1 VPSSDCAIAVTG
13 PAATRMIMATNCPS
27 RNRAILPSDMPIQR
41 PYFAASPLPFP
52 TSGRRRRADRHR
64 HLLQLA
70 MRLRPKKTRRAPASI
85 VSNVNEVKSLLPW
98 IQLSA
103 PPIEKVIKRV
113 SVRVEANK
121 TRNIRATFICSPRG
135 GASPN
140 WVMEELSIWRL
151 ASFVQ
156 CGNTFVTLAEP
167 CGRIESEPACHEG
180 FSQWAL
186 PLFVCWEF

>member
-1 VPSSDCAIAVTG
+1 TDPYCAVQRLRERGNRTGGDPDDYGDELSIAEQGDSTFRHADPKTVFCSKPASVPHERKTKASG
-13 PAATRMIMATNCPS
+13 PASSLTAA
-27 RNRAILPSDMPIQR
+27 RNEI
-41 PYFAASPLPFP
+41 AA
-52 TSGRRRRADRHR
+52 
-64 HLLQLA
+64 Q
-70 MRLRPKKTRRAPASI
+70 KTRRAPASI

-156 CGNTFVTLAEP
+156 CGNTFV
-167 CGRIESEPACHEG
+167 
-180 FSQWAL
+180 
-186 PLFVCWEF
+186 